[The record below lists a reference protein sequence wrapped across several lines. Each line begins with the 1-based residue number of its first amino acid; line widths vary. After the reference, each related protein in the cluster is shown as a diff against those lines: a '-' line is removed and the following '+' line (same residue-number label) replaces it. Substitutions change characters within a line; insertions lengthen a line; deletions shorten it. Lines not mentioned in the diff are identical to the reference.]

1 MNDKKSGRR
10 LTAAASAIIG
20 ALVAASALSA
30 CAPLLIGGA
39 IAGGSMVA
47 IDRRTSGSQVDDQT
61 IEIKG
66 ISRIKDTLGD
76 KGSVSVTSYNR
87 VVLLTG
93 AVPNESD
100 KVSVEQAV
108 SKIENVRSVV
118 NEVAIGFNPSFG
130 NRSQDTLITGKV
142 KASLV
147 DAKDLQSNAF
157 KVVTEKGVVYL
168 MGRVTEREANRA
180 TEVAR
185 GVNGVTKVV
194 RVFEILTEAELADV
208 QTRAPASAP
217 PKP

>member
-1 MNDKKSGRR
+1 MNNKK
-10 LTAAASAIIG
+10 TALRFTAVASSVIG
-20 ALVAASALSA
+20 ALIAATALTA

-47 IDRRTSGSQVDDQT
+47 IDRRTSGAQVDDQT

-66 ISRIKDTLGD
+66 SNRIKDTLGD

-93 AVPNESD
+93 AVPNESE
-100 KVSVEQAV
+100 KASVEQAV
-108 SKIENVRSVV
+108 TKIENVRSVV
-118 NEVAIGFNPSFG
+118 NEISVGFNPSFG

-194 RVFEILTEAELADV
+194 RVFEVITETELADV
-208 QTRAPASAP
+208 QTRAPAAVP

>member
-1 MNDKKSGRR
+1 MNNKNIR
-10 LTAAASAIIG
+10 LTALATAIIG
-20 ALVAASALSA
+20 AVVSTASLTA

-39 IAGGSMVA
+39 IAGTSMVA
-47 IDRRTSGSQVDDQT
+47 IDRRTSGTQVDDQT

-66 ISRIKDTLGD
+66 ITRVKDTLGD

-87 VVLLTG
+87 IVLLTG
-93 AVPNESD
+93 AVPEESD
-100 KVSVEQAV
+100 KAAIEAAI

-118 NEVAIGFNPSFG
+118 NEIAIGFNPSFG

-185 GVNGVTKVV
+185 GVSGVTKVV
-194 RVFEILTEAELADV
+194 RVFEVITEAELADV
-208 QTRAPASAP
+208 QTRTPNSAP